1 MAHAPE
7 IGPGRNPLE
16 SIVHAEWDTLR
27 DVVIHRPGIEMFF
40 GLIEP
45 FAFLYERSFNM
56 DLAIHEHDELR
67 HALDTTGTRVHR
79 LRSLAIRLARDDPE
93 IVRRLRTYAKKIV
106 KFEGASGEARERAES
121 SRPTLPTLAYR
132 RPS

>member
-1 MAHAPE
+1 MALAPE

-16 SIVHAEWDTLR
+16 SIVRAEWDTLR

-106 KFEGASGEARERAES
+106 KFKGAACGARRERRECES
-121 SRPTLPTLAYR
+121 KPADP
-132 RPS
+132 